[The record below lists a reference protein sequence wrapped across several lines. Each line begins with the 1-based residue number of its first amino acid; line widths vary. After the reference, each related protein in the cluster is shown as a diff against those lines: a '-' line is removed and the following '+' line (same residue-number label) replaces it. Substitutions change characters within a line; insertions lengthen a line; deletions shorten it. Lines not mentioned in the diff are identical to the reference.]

1 MNTVADH
8 ITGIYSFNTGQEG
21 LTFIGFG
28 IGVLLAVPAQYSFDQ
43 YIPAC
48 CLTRQTMDQ
57 ASWCKTSSSCMCVL
71 PLHRPQPLLQRLDL
85 TLIHPLDLADVSRN
99 TIRIRLCSVS
109 ECPAELY
116 GRQLHNI
123 YILGK
128 FGIEY
133 HETDGGCHVT
143 VRSCANV

>member
-1 MNTVADH
+1 
-8 ITGIYSFNTGQEG
+8 
-21 LTFIGFG
+21 
-28 IGVLLAVPAQYSFDQ
+28 
-43 YIPAC
+43 
-48 CLTRQTMDQ
+48 
-57 ASWCKTSSSCMCVL
+57 MCVL